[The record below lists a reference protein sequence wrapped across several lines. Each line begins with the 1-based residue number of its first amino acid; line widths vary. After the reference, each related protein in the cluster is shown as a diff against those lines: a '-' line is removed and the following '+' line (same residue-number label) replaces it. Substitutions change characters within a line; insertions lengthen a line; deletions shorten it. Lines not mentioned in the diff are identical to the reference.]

1 VFLQKILALGGS
13 FFRAPA
19 ALMREVPSELMDAA
33 QYPVILTYHS
43 ISEGDSPLKVSP
55 SLFTE
60 QMEWLKANVRV
71 VPLGE
76 IVAALPGRRP
86 LPERAVVLT
95 FDDGFRDFYSS
106 AAPVL
111 RRLRLPAT
119 VFLPTGYC
127 GKSNCWPSQPAWV
140 SREALLDWKQVTEL
154 VQDGFKIGAH
164 GINHSDLTTL
174 SLEEAEQEIS
184 GSKSQIEEHTACQ
197 VEFFAY
203 PYGRWSPT
211 LRALVLGNY
220 RAACA
225 TAAGVVEPDADPFA
239 LPRADAHY
247 VRHPAS
253 FRMLFTTKFAAYIA
267 ARRFIRRMRR
277 QPEGFYARI

>member
-1 VFLQKILALGGS
+1 VFLQKILALGDS
-13 FFRAPA
+13 FFRAPL
-19 ALMREVPSELMDAA
+19 ALVREVPSEIMDAA

-76 IVAALPGRRP
+76 IVAALPGHRP

-127 GKSNCWPSQPAWV
+127 GKSNCWPNQPAWV
-140 SREALLDWKQVTEL
+140 CKEALLDWKQVTEL
-154 VQDGFKIGAH
+154 VRDEFKIGAH

-184 GSKSQIEEHTACQ
+184 GSKAQIEEHAACQ

-211 LRALVLGNY
+211 ARVLVLGNY

>member
-1 VFLQKILALGGS
+1 VT

-19 ALMREVPSELMDAA
+19 ALMREVPSEIMDAA

-43 ISEGDSPLKVSP
+43 ISEGVSPLKVSP

-60 QMEWLKANVRV
+60 QMEWLKANARV
-71 VPLGE
+71 VTLGE
-76 IVAALPGRRP
+76 IVAALAGHRP
-86 LPERAVVLT
+86 LPERAVALT
-95 FDDGFRDFYSS
+95 FDDGFRDFYYS

-140 SREALLDWKQVTEL
+140 NKEALLDWKQAGEL
-154 VQDGFKIGAH
+154 IQDGFKIGAH
-164 GINHSDLTTL
+164 GVNHSDLTTL
-174 SLEEAEQEIS
+174 PLEEAEQEIS
-184 GSKSQIEEHTACQ
+184 GSKAEIEERTARP

-211 LRALVLGNY
+211 LRTLVLGNF
-220 RAACA
+220 RGACA
-225 TAAGVVEPDADPFA
+225 TAAGLVEPDADPFA

-277 QPEGFYARI
+277 QPEGFYARV

>member
-13 FFRAPA
+13 FVRTPL
-19 ALMREVPSELMDAA
+19 ALVREVPSEIMDAA
-33 QYPVILTYHS
+33 EYPVILTYHS

-55 SLFTE
+55 SLFAE
-60 QMEWLKANVRV
+60 QMEWLRDNVRV
-71 VPLGE
+71 APLSE
-76 IVAALPGRRP
+76 VVAALAGRRP
-86 LPERAVVLT
+86 LPERTVVLT

-127 GKSNCWPSQPAWV
+127 GKLNRWPSQPAWV
-140 SREALLDWKQVTEL
+140 SEEALLDWKQVNEI

-164 GINHSDLTTL
+164 GINHSDLTTM

-184 GSKSQIEEHTACQ
+184 GSKAQIEEHTACQ

-203 PYGRWSPT
+203 PYGRWSPMV
-211 LRALVLGNY
+211 RALVLGNF
-220 RAACA
+220 RGACA
-225 TAAGVVEPDADPFA
+225 TAAGIVEPDADPFA

-267 ARRFIRRMRR
+267 ARRMIRRMRR
-277 QPEGFYARI
+277 QPEGFYARV

>member
-1 VFLQKILALGGS
+1 MFLQKIFAIGGPFVHTALE
-13 FFRAPA
+13 
-19 ALMREVPSELMDAA
+19 LVREAPSEIMDAA
-33 QYPVILTYHS
+33 EYPVILNYHS

-55 SLFTE
+55 NLFAE
-60 QMEWLKANVRV
+60 QMEWLRDNVRV
-71 VPLGE
+71 AHLGE
-76 IVAALPGRRP
+76 VVAALAGRRP

-119 VFLPTGYC
+119 VFLPSGYC
-127 GKSNCWPSQPAWV
+127 GKSNQWPSQPAWV
-140 SREALLDWKQVTEL
+140 DKEALLDWKQVTEL
-154 VQDGFKIGAH
+154 VQEGFKIGAH
-164 GINHSDLTTL
+164 GINHTDLTMV
-174 SLEEAEQEIS
+174 SLEEADQEIS
-184 GSKSQIEEHTACQ
+184 GSKAQIEEHTACQ

-203 PYGRWSPT
+203 PYGRWSPMV
-211 LRALVLGNY
+211 RALVLGNF
-220 RAACA
+220 RGACA
-225 TAAGVVEPDADPFA
+225 TAAGIVEPDADPFA

-267 ARRFIRRMRR
+267 ARRMIRRMRR
-277 QPEGFYARI
+277 QPEGFYARV